1 MSSTGVT
8 AELPQTRTRT
18 PWRPRLVNAEFLKL
32 RKRRGLVI
40 STLALTV
47 LPMIAGYTVLLS
59 IHAANPAKHGP
70 AGGLENLSGSMD
82 MLSVLSIVAGILV
95 GATLGAGDLGSGV
108 FRELVVTGRSRLALF
123 AARVPAGLMFLLP
136 IVGAGFAITATGS
149 VVFAGSLDAPSAN
162 LLAGSAAWLGL
173 VASLAMVLA
182 LGVSS
187 TIGSRGTTIGIVLG
201 WQIVAAPVL
210 LQIKTLGSFREGLV
224 GAATDRLAPASLFE
238 GSPKVSISIAAAILV
253 VVGWTVIPLA
263 IGAWRTCTRDA

>member
-1 MSSTGVT
+1 
-8 AELPQTRTRT
+8 
-18 PWRPRLVNAEFLKL
+18 
-32 RKRRGLVI
+32 
-40 STLALTV
+40 
-47 LPMIAGYTVLLS
+47 
-59 IHAANPAKHGP
+59 
-70 AGGLENLSGSMD
+70 
-82 MLSVLSIVAGILV
+82 
-95 GATLGAGDLGSGV
+95 
-108 FRELVVTGRSRLALF
+108 
-123 AARVPAGLMFLLP
+123 MFLLP

-149 VVFAGSLDAPSAN
+149 VVFAGFLDAPSAS

-210 LQIKTLGSFREGLV
+210 LQIKTLGSLREGLV

-238 GSPKVSISIAAAILV
+238 GSPTVPISIGAAVFV
-253 VVGWTVIPLA
+253 VVAWTVLPLA

>member
-1 MSSTGVT
+1 MSSTTVIAT
-8 AELPQTRTRT
+8 APRTRARRS
-18 PWRPRLVNAEFLKL
+18 WRPRLISAEFLKL

-82 MLSVLSIVAGILV
+82 MLSTLSVVAAILV
-95 GATLGAGDLGSGV
+95 GATLGAGTSAPASSASWSSPDARGSPCSRRAFLPASCSSCRSWV
-108 FRELVVTGRSRLALF
+108 RATPSRRRGRSCS
-123 AARVPAGLMFLLP
+123 PG
-136 IVGAGFAITATGS
+136 TS
-149 VVFAGSLDAPSAN
+149 SAPSAS
-162 LLAGSAAWLGL
+162 LLIGSAAWLGL
-173 VASLAMVLA
+173 VASLALVLA

-201 WQIVAAPVL
+201 WQVVAAPVL
-210 LQIKTLGSFREGLV
+210 LQIKTLGSLREGLA
-224 GAATDRLAPASLFE
+224 GAATDRLAPAALFE
-238 GSPKVSISIAAAILV
+238 GSPTVSISIAAAVLV
-253 VVGWTVIPLA
+253 IAMWTIIPLA

>member
-1 MSSTGVT
+1 MNSTTVIAT
-8 AELPQTRTRT
+8 APRTRARRS
-18 PWRPRLVNAEFLKL
+18 WRPRLVSAEFLKL

-47 LPMIAGYTVLLS
+47 LPMIVAYTVLLS

-70 AGGLENLSGSMD
+70 AGGLENLTPSME

-123 AARVPAGLMFLLP
+123 AARVPAGLMFLWP

-149 VVFAGSLDAPSAN
+149 VVFAGSLDAPSAS
-162 LLAGSAAWLGL
+162 LLIGSAAWLGL
-173 VASLAMVLA
+173 VAALALVLA

-210 LQIKTLGSFREGLV
+210 LQIKTLGSLREGLV
-224 GAATDRLAPASLFE
+224 GAATDRLAPASLFD
-238 GSPKVSISIAAAILV
+238 GSPTVSISIAAAVLV
-253 VVGWTVIPLA
+253 VVAWTVVPLA